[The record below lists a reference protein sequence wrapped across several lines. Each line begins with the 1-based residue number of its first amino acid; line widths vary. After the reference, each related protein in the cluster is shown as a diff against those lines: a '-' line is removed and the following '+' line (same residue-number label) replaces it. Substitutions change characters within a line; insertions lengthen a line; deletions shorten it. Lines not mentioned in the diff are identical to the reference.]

1 MIEELN
7 LQCQYKVT
15 IDSENFIYSFTTKNG
30 IEYNIIFSDS
40 MNYFSDTSTIGKI
53 SKIYSITI
61 DKVSNS
67 KPVLDSDVELT
78 IDAVI
83 IHFFKDTEKS
93 IVYYCDNSDLKEK
106 SRARKFNTWYSNSQF
121 NSQAT
126 KINNTIEIKGQED
139 THFTSIIYHND
150 NPFSSDL
157 TIAYHEMV
165 DGLSKP

>member
-7 LQCQYKVT
+7 LQCPYKVT

-30 IEYNIIFSDS
+30 IKYNIIFSDS
-40 MNYFSDTSTIGKI
+40 MSYFSDTSTIGNI

-61 DKVSNS
+61 DKISNE
-67 KPVLDSDVELT
+67 KPILDTDVELT

-93 IVYYCDNSDLKEK
+93 IVYYCDNSDQKEK
-106 SRARKFNTWYSNSQF
+106 SRARKFGAWYLNSEF
-121 NSQAT
+121 NSQTT
-126 KINNTIEIKGQED
+126 KINNTIEISGQED

-150 NPFSSDL
+150 KPFLSDL
-157 TIAYHEMV
+157 TVAYYEMV
-165 DGLSKP
+165 DGLSKN